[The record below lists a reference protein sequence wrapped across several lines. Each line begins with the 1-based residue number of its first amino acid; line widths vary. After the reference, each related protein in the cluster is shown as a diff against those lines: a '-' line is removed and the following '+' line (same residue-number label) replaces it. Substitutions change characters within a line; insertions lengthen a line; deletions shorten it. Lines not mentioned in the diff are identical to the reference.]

1 MHDWNEST
9 GPQGEKTA
17 RLGGT
22 RVTVKRAAAGAP
34 DGWMWEVRFADGQV
48 QVGHANDPDAAL
60 KKGKETAERFLP

>member
-1 MHDWNEST
+1 VHDWNEST
-9 GPQGEKTA
+9 GPGGEKTA

-34 DGWMWEVRFADGQV
+34 GAWTWEVRFADGQV
-48 QVGHANDPDAAL
+48 QVGHSEDPDAAL